1 MFRCAIDNKISMG
14 GKLAINVPYGHTQ
27 YGHVLGYHVPYVHV
41 PCGLV
46 WPHLRFPFLLH
57 TQLRWVRVLG
67 VCFYSV
73 PPLGTLDARPVC
85 REGGAG

>member
-1 MFRCAIDNKISMG
+1 MIRGDIDNKTSMG
-14 GKLAINVPYGHTQ
+14 DKLAINVPIRHAR
-27 YGHVLGYHVPYVHV
+27 YGHVPGHHALYVHV
-41 PCGLV
+41 PCGLA
-46 WPHLRFPFLLH
+46 WPHLRFPLLLH